1 MGKVGLEKLFFG
13 LYRRFANR
21 NLPRNYV
28 LVFDFL
34 VVFFAYILSYIT
46 YQNFFLGETS
56 SIQLASEAAF
66 SSVVYL
72 IFIFLFRSYSGIIRH
87 TGFYEVIKLFK
98 TTAFA
103 FVVLVILRTINRYL
117 LADAFFHISFP
128 VLFMQF
134 FIAFSLMIGARV
146 IIRNIYRDLIMG
158 RVKTKRIVVIF
169 GAGSS
174 GRLTYEALKHDKQ
187 TAYQVVAFLDDNF
200 SKAGMVLDGVPVINS
215 RVFFDM
221 QNSISKNVNLFIVS
235 VQNLGADRRREIIE
249 LALAKNYEVKV
260 VPPVQAWLNNS
271 LSATQLRKVSIED
284 LMERPIIKL
293 DRLNVATNIEDQV
306 VLITGAAGSIGS
318 GLARQVLLYKPRKLL
333 LLDQA
338 ESALFD
344 LQFEFANKY
353 HGSEGYSSVEFV
365 VGNINDAPFMTR
377 LFEENRPYIVYH
389 AAAYKHVP
397 LMEENP
403 YMALLVNVFGTRLVA
418 DLALRYG
425 TRKFVLVSTDK
436 AVNPSSVMGASKRI
450 AEIYVQ
456 SLPQK
461 ATRFITTR
469 FGNVLDSNGS
479 VIPIFKKQIEQGGP
493 VTVTH
498 RDITRYFM
506 MIPEACS
513 LVLEAGAMGCGG
525 EIFVF
530 DMGQPVRI
538 WDLAK
543 RMIQLSGLTPDK
555 DIKITEV
562 GLRPGEKLFEE
573 LLFSGET
580 HIETYHPKIMRAK
593 ARSTSYQVINR
604 QLEELYPIHQDNN
617 LRSMVLKMKEIAPEY
632 VPQNSIYE
640 TFFEQ
645 VKTGT

>member
-1 MGKVGLEKLFFG
+1 MHRAGYEKLYLG
-13 LYRRFANR
+13 LYNRYANR

-28 LVFDFL
+28 LMFDFL
-34 VVFFAYILSYIT
+34 VVFFAHVFSYFT
-46 YQNFFLGETS
+46 YQNFALLEIS
-56 SIQLASEAAF
+56 SLKLVTTATF
-66 SSVVYL
+66 TSVVYL
-72 IFIFLFRSYSGIIRH
+72 VFIFIFRSYSGIIRH

-98 TTAFA
+98 TTGYAFLVL
-103 FVVLVILRTINRYL
+103 VVLMIINRYL
-117 LADAFFHISFP
+117 LAGAYFHISFP

-146 IIRNIYRDLIMG
+146 IIRNIYRGLIQG
-158 RVKTKRIVVIF
+158 KERTKRIVVIF

-174 GRLTYEALKHDKQ
+174 GILTKEALTHDKQ
-187 TAYQVVAFLDDNF
+187 TAYQVVAFLDDNC
-200 SKAGMVLDGVPVINS
+200 SKAGMVLDGVPVI
-215 RVFFDM
+215 RTQEFFQM
-221 QNSISKNVNLFIVS
+221 QNSISNKVNLFIVS
-235 VQNLGADRRREIIE
+235 VQKLGADRRREIIE

-260 VPPVQAWLNNS
+260 VPPVEAWLNNS
-271 LSATQLRKVSIED
+271 LSATQLRKVSIEE

-293 DRLNVATNIEDQV
+293 DRLNVAASIENRV

-318 GLARQVLLYKPRKLL
+318 GLARQILSYKPQKLL

-344 LQFEFANKY
+344 LQFELAKDAN
-353 HGSEGYSSVEFV
+353 SNRENTRVEFI
-365 VGNINDAPFMTR
+365 VGNINDAPFMSK
-377 LFEENRPYIVYH
+377 LFEENQPHIVYH

-418 DLALRYG
+418 DLAIKYG

-456 SLPQK
+456 SQAKNTTL
-461 ATRFITTR
+461 FITTR
-469 FGNVLDSNGS
+469 FGNVLDSSGS

-513 LVLEAGAMGCGG
+513 LVLEAGVMGIGG

-530 DMGQPVRI
+530 DMGKPVKI

-543 RMIQLSGLTPDK
+543 HMIQLSGFTPDK
-555 DIKITEV
+555 DIKITET
-562 GLRPGEKLFEE
+562 GLRAGEKLFEE
-573 LLFSGET
+573 LLFTGET
-580 HIETYHPKIMRAK
+580 HIATYHPKIMRAK
-593 ARSTSYQVINR
+593 ARSGSLEVINQ
-604 QLEELYPIHQDNN
+604 QLSELFHIHQAGDY
-617 LRSMVLKMKEIAPEY
+617 REMVLKMKEIAPEY
-632 VPQNSIYE
+632 IPQNTIYE
-640 TFFEQ
+640 SLAEPANPCS
-645 VKTGT
+645 

>member
-28 LVFDFL
+28 LIFDFL
-34 VVFFAYILSYIT
+34 VVFFAYVLSYIT
-46 YQNFFLGETS
+46 YQNFVLGATS
-56 SIQLASEAAF
+56 SIQLASEAVF

-103 FVVLVILRTINRYL
+103 FVVLITLRTINRYL

-158 RVKTKRIVVIF
+158 KLRTKRNVVIF

-174 GRLTYEALKHDKQ
+174 GRLTLEALKHDKQ

-200 SKAGMVLDGVPVINS
+200 SKAGMVLDGIPVFS
-215 RVFFDM
+215 TRAFFEM
-221 QNSISKNVNLFIVS
+221 QNSISNKVNLFIVS

-271 LSATQLRKVSIED
+271 LSATQLRKVSIEE
-284 LMERPIIKL
+284 LMERPVIKL
-293 DRLNVATNIEDQV
+293 DGLNVAASIENRV

-318 GLARQVLLYKPRKLL
+318 GLARQVLLYKPQKLL

-344 LQFEFANKY
+344 LQFEFANRLNLN
-353 HGSEGYSSVEFV
+353 EGEAAIEFV

-377 LFEENRPYIVYH
+377 LFEENRPHIVYH
-389 AAAYKHVP
+389 VAAYKHVP

-418 DLALRYG
+418 DLAIRFG
-425 TRKFVLVSTDK
+425 TTKFVMVSTDK
-436 AVNPSSVMGASKRI
+436 AVNPSSVMGATKRI

-456 SLPQK
+456 SLPKKPTQ
-461 ATRFITTR
+461 FITTR

-479 VIPIFKKQIEQGGP
+479 VVPVFKRQIEQGGP

-513 LVLEAGAMGCGG
+513 LVLEAGVIGCGG

-530 DMGQPVRI
+530 DMGRPVKI

-543 RMIQLSGLTPDK
+543 RMIQLSGFTPGK
-555 DIKITEV
+555 DIEIKEI
-562 GLRPGEKLFEE
+562 GMRAGEKLFEE

-580 HIETYHPKIMRAK
+580 HIETYHPKIMRVK
-593 ARSTSYQVINR
+593 ACSTRYEVINKH
-604 QLEELYPIHQDNN
+604 LEELLTILQSCDFH
-617 LRSMVLKMKEIAPEY
+617 SMVAKMKDIAPEY
-632 VPQNSIYE
+632 VPQNSIYDGP
-640 TFFEQ
+640 FEQ
-645 VKTGT
+645 VKSGS